1 VITALFAGVVMRLR
15 LPYMLAS
22 VVAML
27 LAAMISLGH
36 ARTMRLSE
44 IVVGGSLL
52 LVGLGII
59 VVAGYSLE
67 REERRNYL
75 LCLQRELQAAEL
87 ELSNRALERLS
98 NMDKLTGLPNR
109 RAFEDRA
116 EQLWAA
122 CAAKGQPLSAVLV
135 DVDHFKRINDAR
147 GHLYGDETLR
157 RIGSLLP
164 KALRSSEDFAARFG
178 GEEFV
183 LLLRGTEIEASVGV
197 ADRVR
202 QTVES
207 AGTLPEPGSLRDAGM
222 WVTVSCGVSCCV
234 PTEGSSWRDLIAAAD
249 EALYAA
255 KRGGRN
261 KVEFCTRLGDTLRS
275 EQQAVCLDRKTDSF
289 RSLEAGLRKHPPTLI
304 Q

>member
-1 VITALFAGVVMRLR
+1 
-15 LPYMLAS
+15 
-22 VVAML
+22 
-27 LAAMISLGH
+27 
-36 ARTMRLSE
+36 
-44 IVVGGSLL
+44 
-52 LVGLGII
+52 
-59 VVAGYSLE
+59 
-67 REERRNYL
+67 
-75 LCLQRELQAAEL
+75 
-87 ELSNRALERLS
+87 
-98 NMDKLTGLPNR
+98 
-109 RAFEDRA
+109 
-116 EQLWAA
+116 
-122 CAAKGQPLSAVLV
+122 
-135 DVDHFKRINDAR
+135 
-147 GHLYGDETLR
+147 
-157 RIGSLLP
+157 
-164 KALRSSEDFAARFG
+164 
-178 GEEFV
+178 
-183 LLLRGTEIEASVGV
+183 
-197 ADRVR
+197 VR